1 MKETKDQTT
10 YFKKSQL
17 CHNLYGR
24 QDDLMDVFINAP
36 YVIHNDEILIPVPYA
51 LELFAKSIIHQ
62 NGHTDNGKSISELWE
77 EDSKLDRIIL

>member
-36 YVIHNDEILIPVPYA
+36 SIIHNDEILIPVPYA

-77 EDSKLDRIIL
+77 EYSKLDRIIL